1 MFIIN
6 NSEDLCTEA
15 ALSSLPEIPSNEITM
30 LYYNGYYDGPLDGMC
45 TFKEKNYYYQVV
57 EESMWNGPI
66 MNIGAWRYFLIA
78 LTPEQEEEEKRSQV
92 LCENSNRS
100 ISDYKACKIYHDNK
114 HQHPVTLKQEQ
125 LVGWFFDDNVIY
137 RKEMYDRK

>member
-1 MFIIN
+1 MDF
-6 NSEDLCTEA
+6 
-15 ALSSLPEIPSNEITM
+15 NEYWRLAILLQ
-30 LYYNGYYDGPLDGMC
+30 LY
-45 TFKEKNYYYQVV
+45 TRK
-57 EESMWNGPI
+57 
-66 MNIGAWRYFLIA
+66 
-78 LTPEQEEEEKRSQV
+78 EEEKRSQV